1 MTDVMLHSKEPVN
14 KSGLP
19 CDQSGF
25 ALTELLIATLILF
38 IASAAV
44 FSVLAEIQ
52 HTAGYQAEI
61 QSVLN
66 STQVAMQI
74 VQRYIRQAGN
84 DPLGGGVVGI
94 TIVGPEEMQIR
105 SDLTGSAGPGHPDK
119 GDPDGD
125 TGDSAE
131 NVVIRYNRN
140 TRSLEVVPDQGAAQ
154 IIAGNIS
161 GVTFSYYDSAGNATA
176 TGAEVRT
183 VGISISGAGLQP
195 NPRTHQ
201 IFGVQLNS
209 SIQVSL

>member
-1 MTDVMLHSKEPVN
+1 MN
-14 KSGLP
+14 KSCLP
-19 CDQSGF
+19 CDPSGF
-25 ALTELLIATLILF
+25 TLTELLISTLILF
-38 IASAAV
+38 LASAAV

-66 STQVAMQI
+66 NTQIAMQI

-84 DPLGGGVVGI
+84 DPLNCGVVGI
-94 TIVGPEEMQIR
+94 TIVGPEEMRIQ

-131 NVVIRYNRN
+131 NVAIRYNNN
-140 TRSLEVVPDQGAAQ
+140 TRSLEVVPVGGPAQ

-161 GVTFSYYDSAGNATA
+161 GVTFSYYDAAGGAAATA
-176 TGAEVRT
+176 AEVRT
-183 VGISISGAGLQP
+183 IGISISGASLKP

-201 IFGVQLNS
+201 VFGVQLNS
-209 SIQVSL
+209 AIQLSS